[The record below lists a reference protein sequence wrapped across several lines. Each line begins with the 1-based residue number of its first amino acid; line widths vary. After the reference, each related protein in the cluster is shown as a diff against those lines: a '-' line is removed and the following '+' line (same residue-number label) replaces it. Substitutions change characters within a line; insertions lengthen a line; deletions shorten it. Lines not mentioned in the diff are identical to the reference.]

1 MNVCI
6 VLPWGDDQTSVSVCV
21 RGGASDRPCLDLSPP
36 EVFFVNHTL
45 FHSLLIHRYKNLH
58 ASGYINLYQSCL
70 LLIFFWAQHILTFTE
85 KIFVRLIDLL
95 PSSSSTSP
103 HCAVGLLT
111 FAFVSQ
117 PLQKNLGVLNAFG
130 INLKFLSVQQ
140 NLAAKHKP
148 SEIIKYLSSIYL
160 TFDYSSQHLMG
171 FVWVRILFIL

>member
-1 MNVCI
+1 MWRYLVY
-6 VLPWGDDQTSVSVCV
+6 LEYGGKWMFASYYLEAMTRPVSVCV
-21 RGGASDRPCLDLSPP
+21 WGGGASDRPCLDHSSP
-36 EVFFVNHTL
+36 EVLFVNHTL

-117 PLQKNLGVLNAFG
+117 PLQKNLRVWNALG
-130 INLKFLSVQQ
+130 IKRVFTFL
-140 NLAAKHKP
+140 
-148 SEIIKYLSSIYL
+148 
-160 TFDYSSQHLMG
+160 
-171 FVWVRILFIL
+171 